1 MGRQNVVRSAIARH
15 CASSRI
21 ACQQHCCHFVFLQV
35 LAVGADSPTV
45 FRIDVAQAGEY
56 LRRSWNSQPHPYDST
71 TQPWMQLKP
80 LIADDR
86 FFYIEPAPGRPNS
99 QHVTLDLL
107 DMLRQLPKIAR
118 AKTQQGAHTAA
129 NGSAIASNGAGS
141 SSAST
146 VQAARSSSSSR
157 ASNPG
162 DLLDIDEGDADG
174 ADNPLGVLLQAS
186 SAAAAV
192 VEAGPHASAGPS
204 VTEEQDPVT
213 AAEADIAAL
222 EALQY
227 VPPAE
232 GESW

>member
-1 MGRQNVVRSAIARH
+1 MLCSHQASRGFQVNAI
-15 CASSRI
+15 SRVTCQPH
-21 ACQQHCCHFVFLQV
+21 ACLALCSLQV
-35 LAVGADSPTV
+35 LAVGTDSPTV

-71 TQPWMQLKP
+71 TQPWTQLKP

-86 FFYIEPAPGRPNS
+86 FFYIEPAPGKPSS

-118 AKTQQGAHTAA
+118 SGLKPQQAAHTAA
-129 NGSAIASNGAGS
+129 NGSAAAANGAGS
-141 SSAST
+141 SSIST
-146 VQAARSSSSSR
+146 AQPARSSSR

-162 DLLDIDEGDADG
+162 DMLDIDEGDGEGVA
-174 ADNPLGVLLQAS
+174 NPLGVLLQAS

-192 VEAGPHASAGPS
+192 VEAGPSAAAGPS
-204 VTEEQDPVT
+204 NIEQQDPVA
-213 AAEADIAAL
+213 AAEADIAVL

-232 GESW
+232 GES